1 MNARAREDKRN
12 KECEYCGATL
22 DPGERCDC
30 RKARK
35 EAPIMRNQ
43 GEKQHEI
50 FTHQI
55 LRRAGS

>member
-1 MNARAREDKRN
+1 MKSRTYSAEYFKV
-12 KECEYCGATL
+12 CEYCGAAL

-30 RKARK
+30 RKAKK